1 MGEILIKLKNVNTIK
16 IKFSTAENT
25 IVGLPISHKK
35 GLNSAV
41 NIAFGA
47 TEIKLTKLPSNF
59 PIS

>member
-1 MGEILIKLKNVNTIK
+1 MGETLIKVKNVNTIK

-41 NIAFGA
+41 KIAFGA
-47 TEIKLTKLPSNF
+47 TESKL
-59 PIS
+59 I